1 MALELRGGQNKT
13 QNCDCILKSETE
25 PPHQGEYR
33 DREGS
38 HRITPDFHIASACC
52 SSTTMTSQEP
62 CSRDSGSMPAAASSD
77 KEIAKGVQSLK
88 ALSLNGL
95 NPNLSHSASASEDS
109 QLMPSAVKGRPHPIL
124 SWGDVTEISN
134 GARAKTQEYVK
145 HPIVGSSSSSDPWQ
159 VRSTQNPSKPLVR
172 RPTPMAIRVPK
183 SVLGKFNQ

>member
-1 MALELRGGQNKT
+1 MALELRGGQNQT

-25 PPHQGEYR
+25 PPHQGESQ

-38 HRITPDFHIASACC
+38 HKITPDFPIASACC
-52 SSTTMTSQEP
+52 SSKTMTSQEP

-77 KEIAKGVQSLK
+77 QEIAQGVQSLK

-95 NPNLSHSASASEDS
+95 NPNRSHSASASEDS
-109 QLMPSAVKGRPHPIL
+109 QSMPSGVKGRPHPIL

-134 GARAKTQEYVK
+134 GARSKTQEYVK